1 MQQRRRPYA
10 YTAQAPGHIN
20 SYLDDRMAETKGSM
34 HCPRPLVVCR
44 LAPTIAITIGRPGQP
59 RIALES
65 QDPGEGDSPSLSLS
79 LRRRNGT
86 RSDAGCVRAT
96 GSLPP
101 LPTLGCRLVFFVP
114 PQVRLRVEVWCL
126 RLFGRRRHAVS
137 LASRHVMLCSV
148 LAHAPSTRPSS
159 HPVAAISCSRPLATL
174 SSSLV
179 ASHMQPAV
187 PLGHPERGL
196 VMAAGSHV

>member
-20 SYLDDRMAETKGSM
+20 CYLDDRMAETKGSM

-44 LAPTIAITIGRPGQP
+44 LAPTIAITIG
-59 RIALES
+59 
-65 QDPGEGDSPSLSLS
+65 GEMGHAATPAASV
-79 LRRRNGT
+79 RR
-86 RSDAGCVRAT
+86 APF
-96 GSLPP
+96 PP